1 MCGSDDLSCR
11 NIRCHIC
18 GCSAPLE
25 DGLESVCFLECRFE
39 RLDCTT
45 NTPAN
50 RRMFKHNL
58 SPPSLVAEPRLRN
71 GGNTRNRH
79 AMLPR
84 GCNDQPLVHVQLS
97 SSHQACLPST
107 PVFEQLVVRSWTND
121 RLTLG
126 ETLERYIT
134 RYGNKYG
141 YSTTSKLN
149 LRHRDVGR
157 SQLHRSTIQLDYKP
171 GTVLQGEQ

>member
-1 MCGSDDLSCR
+1 MYSSMA
-11 NIRCHIC
+11 
-18 GCSAPLE
+18 CSVSSKLIWKPSYFA
-25 DGLESVCFLECRFE
+25 ECPFK
-39 RLDCTT
+39 RLYCST
-45 NTPAN
+45 NTPAISKN
-50 RRMFKHNL
+50 VQAQSL
-58 SPPSLVAEPRLRN
+58 PPSLVAEPRLRN